1 MSLTLKEKKAAFC
14 DAVERMPQASANL
27 LMPVMT
33 EILDK
38 EGDAAIF
45 LSRGIR
51 ALVELLEQAN
61 LPEAVAASSDYNLLL
76 NVLQQPGVI
85 PLLVAKDPL
94 AKAKIRGILAKPQLL
109 EAEGGCLSSDEAARL
124 LGISREAVNKRR
136 QQGKLIGL
144 PAGRSYRYPV
154 WQFQDGKTLTGL
166 ETVLQAI
173 KVQDP
178 WMQVAWMLNSNLRL
192 GQRPLDALRSGEIE
206 PVEQVAFLYGE
217 QGAL

>member
-166 ETVLQAI
+166 EIVLQAI

>member
-109 EAEGGCLSSDEAARL
+109 EAEGGCLSSDEAARF

>member
-14 DAVERMPQASANL
+14 DAVDRMPQTSASL

-51 ALVELLEQAN
+51 ALVELLDRAN

-109 EAEGGCLSSDEAARL
+109 EAEGGCLSSDEAAKVL
-124 LGISREAVNKRR
+124 CISREAINKRR

-192 GQRPLDALRSGEIE
+192 GQRPLDALRFGEIE
-206 PVEQVAFLYGE
+206 PVEQVALLYGE
-217 QGAL
+217 QGSL